1 MTGLSKLFLFTSG
14 VFFGGAVD
22 HGILALKRSEHTP
35 YGVRSG
41 VAGNWWLAALDTA
54 IAATGYVLHRRLS
67 GPTP

>member
-1 MTGLSKLFLFTSG
+1 MTGPSKLFLFTSG
-14 VFFGGAVD
+14 IFFGGAVD
-22 HGILALKRSEHTP
+22 HVILALKRSEHTP